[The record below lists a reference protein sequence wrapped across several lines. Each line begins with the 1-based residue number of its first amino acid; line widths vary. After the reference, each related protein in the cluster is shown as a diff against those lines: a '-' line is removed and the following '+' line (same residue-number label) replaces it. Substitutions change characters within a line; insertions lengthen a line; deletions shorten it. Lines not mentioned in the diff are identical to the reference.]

1 MLSRVVCYCVS
12 LLCIIEPTTYLI
24 VFLKTES
31 PAVVVVE
38 NFEESLSE
46 HPVLRQPPMLRH
58 IVSNLP
64 FLIQE
69 NPLWG

>member
-1 MLSRVVCYCVS
+1 MLSRVVCYCV
-12 LLCIIEPTTYLI
+12 LCVIEPTTYLV

-46 HPVLRQPPMLRH
+46 HPVLRQNTHVKTYCYMLYV
-58 IVSNLP
+58 IV
-64 FLIQE
+64 IVTC
-69 NPLWG
+69 